1 MLISQHPTNSSVFVN
16 QFFCDQNHIDII
28 CKSFYSLNKKSPL
41 YHHNISSHLHITPLN
56 KWFPL
61 SELSNLGNRVS
72 VNVERIQMNA
82 EDINEDR
89 PRIDTISQKIITIDN
104 QLSSNAILIESNKKG
119 EIELRISGRWAD
131 EWWENHILIIEFMNI
146 FARRAS

>member
-1 MLISQHPTNSSVFVN
+1 M
-16 QFFCDQNHIDII
+16 DII

-41 YHHNISSHLHITPLN
+41 YHNISSHLYIAPLN

-131 EWWENHILIIEFMNI
+131 E
-146 FARRAS
+146 